1 MKLKTARQRADA
13 AGFAGSRMSAI
24 PNHPTSTS
32 GCTPTKNVGVQGF
45 QEGNTMPI
53 EDVPLRKPGS
63 YVASGDIPKG
73 SPLYVS
79 GVPTPASV
87 FPPRSATNPVGPPRP
102 IPDGRL
108 TLTSSFGSEHVY
120 EYKDMPHGW
129 RPHSN
134 YLAISTLLGRVFWPW
149 HSILRWETVA
159 NSPRYNELRQAWSD
173 FHKRAVEEE
182 CDGVD
187 SDRG

>member
-1 MKLKTARQRADA
+1 MKLNTARLRVAA

-24 PNHPTSTS
+24 PNHPTSMS
-32 GCTPTKNVGVQGF
+32 GCTPTENVGVPGF

-53 EDVPLRKPGS
+53 NKDSIKSDPTRLG
-63 YVASGDIPKG
+63 
-73 SPLYVS
+73 

-87 FPPRSATNPVGPPRP
+87 FPPRNATNPVGPPRP
-102 IPDGRL
+102 VPDGKL
-108 TLTSSFGSEHVY
+108 MLISTSGIEHVY
-120 EYKDMPHGW
+120 QYKDMPHGW

-134 YLAISTLLGRVFWPW
+134 YLAISTPLGRTFWPW
-149 HSILRWETVA
+149 HSIFRWETHA
-159 NSPRYNELRQAWSD
+159 NSPRYNELLQAWSD
-173 FHKRAVEEE
+173 FHKRKTEEE